1 MKVNWT
7 DAPGIA
13 GVGLVVAGVA
23 HFSHAIAMIVL
34 GAIGVLFS
42 YKFGK

>member
-1 MKVNWT
+1 MRVNWT

-13 GVGLVVAGVA
+13 GVGLIVAGVA
-23 HFSHAIAMIVL
+23 HFSHAIAVIVAGVL
-34 GAIGVLFS
+34 GVFFS